1 MKSRAAFP
9 LLQLANLMSGVSNGV
24 VMITVPWIVLK
35 ETGSAGR
42 AGLLAALVS
51 IPGIV
56 VSPIVG
62 GLIDRLGRRLVSVA

>member
-1 MKSRAAFP
+1 
-9 LLQLANLMSGVSNGV
+9 
-24 VMITVPWIVLK
+24 MITVPWIVLE

-51 IPGIV
+51 IPGVV

-62 GLIDRLGRRLVSVA
+62 GLIDRLGRRLVSVISD